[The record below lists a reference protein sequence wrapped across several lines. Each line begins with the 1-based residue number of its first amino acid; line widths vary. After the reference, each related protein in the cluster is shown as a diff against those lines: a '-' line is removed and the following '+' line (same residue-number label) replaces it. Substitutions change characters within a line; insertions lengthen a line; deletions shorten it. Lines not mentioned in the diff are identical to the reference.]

1 MKENIA
7 LPLQEYTNLDSATI
21 NMIIKM
27 KLGMVNLA
35 GYENHYPSE
44 LSGGMKKRAGIA
56 RAMALDPIVLFF
68 DELSAGLDPVT
79 AVELDDLIIKT
90 NEALGTTMVIVT
102 HELES
107 ICKIA
112 HRVLMLDK
120 KAKGIIAEG
129 KPLDLKEKATDPRV
143 RSFFLRQLPE
153 ADSRSRVL
161 CQVKASKFLIGLF
174 VIIGTLIAAV
184 IIIWVGAADIF
195 MKGST
200 YVTYFDESVQGLQ
213 ADSAVKYRGVEI
225 GKVKSIK
232 VAPDYRLIEVIMK
245 IDISGDLQNQTD
257 ALLRTAGITGIVFI
271 ELDQIKPGDKS
282 RLSRNYF

>member
-1 MKENIA
+1 MIGLQQPSSGKVLFRGVDITAAGEKELNNYRQNIGVLFQSSALFSSMTLNENIA
-7 LPLQEYTNLDSATI
+7 LPLREYTDLDSAMI

-90 NEALGTTMVIVT
+90 NDALGTTMVIVT

-112 HRVLMLDK
+112 DRVIMLDK

-129 KPLDLKEKATDPRV
+129 DPRELKEKSTDPRV
-143 RSFFLRQLPE
+143 RRFFLRQMTE
-153 ADSRSRVL
+153 TD
-161 CQVKASKFLIGLF
+161 CQDGFYVK
-174 VIIGTLIAAV
+174 
-184 IIIWVGAADIF
+184 
-195 MKGST
+195 
-200 YVTYFDESVQGLQ
+200 
-213 ADSAVKYRGVEI
+213 
-225 GKVKSIK
+225 
-232 VAPDYRLIEVIMK
+232 
-245 IDISGDLQNQTD
+245 
-257 ALLRTAGITGIVFI
+257 
-271 ELDQIKPGDKS
+271 
-282 RLSRNYF
+282 